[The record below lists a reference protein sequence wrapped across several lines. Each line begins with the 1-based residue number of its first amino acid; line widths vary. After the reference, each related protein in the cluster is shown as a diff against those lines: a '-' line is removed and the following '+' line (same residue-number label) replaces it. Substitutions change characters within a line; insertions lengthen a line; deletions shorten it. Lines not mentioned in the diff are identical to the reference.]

1 MECLL
6 ATNWRNVVAR
16 FKFLDAGLYNVND
29 ATHSMVISIRFGCLQ
44 TEVSINLEVN
54 WLCLCDFFTCFLMK
68 AKQDKMK
75 CLF

>member
-1 MECLL
+1 M

-16 FKFLDAGLYNVND
+16 CKFLDAGLYYVND

-54 WLCLCDFFTCFLMK
+54 WLCLCDFFTFFTMK
-68 AKQDKMK
+68 AKQNKMK